1 MNKNHVSP
9 TRSTSHSHSDSGSAY
24 SSGGQRTPP
33 SAASTRTFDR
43 SDAESVST
51 TISHDSRSSN
61 KENNLPPKEY
71 DDEVVVRKKPEY
83 TRVSNTL
90 FLIFIKNVMNI
101 MYRLSHKD

>member
-1 MNKNHVSP
+1 MQSKNLSDGVMVNNKQHVSP

-24 SSGGQRTPP
+24 SSGGQQTPP

-61 KENNLPPKEY
+61 KENNLPPQEFE
-71 DDEVVVRKKPEY
+71 DEVVVLRKKPEY
-83 TRVSNTL
+83 NRVS
-90 FLIFIKNVMNI
+90 INI
-101 MYRLSHKD
+101 

>member
-83 TRVSNTL
+83 TRVSNIL
-90 FLIFIKNVMNI
+90 FLIFMKNV
-101 MYRLSHKD
+101 